1 MSGAG
6 ASWTGVQLLVK
17 IGKPGNTPFSAIY
30 GNAPFPGGLKL
41 ITSIFGEPG
50 NLIVCPTSRD
60 GTLAQ
65 NRQEEKKKYYGS
77 SEDGVQLETSSGA
90 SGSINI
96 TLARDKQN
104 AEVYEPSADIAQY
117 AAATPNELV
126 YLSFERYMARS
137 ANSGKHRYH
146 YIAGLFTVK
155 TDGADQT
162 DATSIMRTFQIANS
176 GDVIN
181 GYREYA

>member
-1 MSGAG
+1 MSAG
-6 ASWTGVQLLVK
+6 SSWTGVQLLVK
-17 IGKPGNTPFSAIY
+17 VGKPGTLAFSATY
-30 GNAPFPGGLKL
+30 GNSPTPGGLKL
-41 ITSIFGEPG
+41 ITSITGEPTS
-50 NLIVCPTSRD
+50 LIVCPTSRD
-60 GTLAQ
+60 AALAQ

-90 SGSINI
+90 TGTINI
-96 TLARDKQN
+96 TLARDLNN
-104 AEVYEPSADIAQY
+104 AAVYEPSADLMLY
-117 AAATPNELV
+117 ASATPNELV
-126 YLSFERYMARS
+126 YLSFERYMARA
-137 ANSGKHRYH
+137 ANTGRHRFH

-162 DATSIMRTFQIANS
+162 DATSIMRNFQISNS